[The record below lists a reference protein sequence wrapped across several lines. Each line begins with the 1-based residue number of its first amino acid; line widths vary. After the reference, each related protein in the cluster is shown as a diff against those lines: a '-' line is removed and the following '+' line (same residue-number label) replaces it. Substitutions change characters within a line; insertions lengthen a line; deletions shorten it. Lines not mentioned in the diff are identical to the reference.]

1 MRHVVLGPVAH
12 FSLAVL
18 DPDESAAWWTK
29 HFDLVEITRNK
40 ARVLLGNDN
49 IVISLFEGRSDPSVL
64 KHLAFRAPNRAAL
77 EEARDLL
84 SEGGVELEDPGDEIG
99 PVAPGSKSIGLWFHD
114 LDGYRWELFVSG

>member
-1 MRHVVLGPVAH
+1 MRHVALGPVAH

-18 DPDESAAWWTK
+18 DPVGSAAWWTK
-29 HFDLVEITRNK
+29 HFDLAEITRND

-49 IVISLFEGRSDPSVL
+49 IVISLAEGHPDPSVL
-64 KHLAFRAPNRAAL
+64 KHLAFRALNRAEL

-84 SEGGVELEDPGDEIG
+84 LEGGVELEDPGDEIG
-99 PVAPGSKSIGLWFHD
+99 PVAPGSKSIGLWFRD